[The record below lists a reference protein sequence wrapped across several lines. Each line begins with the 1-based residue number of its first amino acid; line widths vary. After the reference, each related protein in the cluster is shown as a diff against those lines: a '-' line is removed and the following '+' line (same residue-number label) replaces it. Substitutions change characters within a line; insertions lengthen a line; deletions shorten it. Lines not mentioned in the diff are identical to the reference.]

1 MDEKKKASNQTK
13 IGSMRL
19 TRGLAFDR
27 SIKDAHNEQCG
38 KKKEKSRGSSQLMHT
53 ARVKIIIPSFFA

>member
-13 IGSMRL
+13 IGSMQL
-19 TRGLAFDR
+19 TGGFSFDR

-38 KKKEKSRGSSQLMHT
+38 KRKEKSRGSSQLMHT